1 MRKGYD
7 FIYKHSDKEIEYF
20 AFLQAEASKSFM
32 RKVRFKQEQEDNK
45 KKDKLEQITYTHYGT
60 FTPHQ
65 E

>member
-1 MRKGYD
+1 MKKSYN

-60 FTPHQ
+60 FTPP

>member
-60 FTPHQ
+60 FTPP

>member
-1 MRKGYD
+1 MKKGYN

-32 RKVRFKQEQEDNK
+32 RKVRFKQEVENK
-45 KKDKLEQITYTHYGT
+45 KKDKLDQITYAHYGT
-60 FTPHQ
+60 FTPPQ

>member
-1 MRKGYD
+1 MKKSYN

-32 RKVRFKQEQEDNK
+32 RKVRYKQEQEDK

-60 FTPHQ
+60 FTPP

>member
-1 MRKGYD
+1 MKKSYN

-20 AFLQAEASKSFM
+20 AFLQAKASKSFM
-32 RKVRFKQEQEDNK
+32 RKVRYKQEQEDK

-60 FTPHQ
+60 FTPP

>member
-1 MRKGYD
+1 MKKSYN

-32 RKVRFKQEQEDNK
+32 RKIRYKQEQEDK

-60 FTPHQ
+60 FTPP

>member
-45 KKDKLEQITYTHYGT
+45 KKDKLEQITYAHYGT

>member
-1 MRKGYD
+1 MKKSYN

-32 RKVRFKQEQEDNK
+32 QKVRFKQEQEDNK

-60 FTPHQ
+60 FTPP

>member
-1 MRKGYD
+1 MKKSYN

-20 AFLQAEASKSFM
+20 AFLQAEDSKSFM
-32 RKVRFKQEQEDNK
+32 RKVRYKQEQEDK

-60 FTPHQ
+60 FTPP

>member
-7 FIYKHSDKEIEYF
+7 FIYKHTDKEIEYF

-32 RKVRFKQEQEDNK
+32 RKVRFKQEVENK
-45 KKDKLEQITYTHYGT
+45 KKDKLDQITYAHYGT

>member
-1 MRKGYD
+1 MKKSYN
-7 FIYKHSDKEIEYF
+7 FIYKHYDKEIEYF
-20 AFLQAEASKSFM
+20 AFLQADASKSFM

-60 FTPHQ
+60 FTPP

>member
-32 RKVRFKQEQEDNK
+32 RKVRFKQEVENK
-45 KKDKLEQITYTHYGT
+45 KKDKLEQTTYTHYGT
-60 FTPHQ
+60 FTPN
-65 E
+65 EE